1 MPQENSAHH
10 PAPAE
15 ESGNPDTT
23 APDATTP
30 ESAPEDAPD
39 GTPDGTPDD
48 TAYDYDVLVVGS
60 GFGGSVSALRLTEKG
75 YRVGV
80 LEAGRRF
87 TRETL
92 PKNSWDLRNYL
103 WAPAL
108 GLYGIQRIHLL
119 GNVMVLAG
127 AGGGGSLNYAN
138 TLYVPPKAFFDDP
151 QWRGITDWQQELKP
165 YYDQARRM
173 LGVRL
178 NPTMTP
184 SDVHLKAAAQA
195 MGVGDSFHMAPVGV
209 FFGDGKDAAAGD
221 DDGAHGADGA
231 ASAPPG
237 GEVPDPYFG
246 GAGPSRRA
254 CTECGECMTGCRHG
268 AKNTLNENY
277 LHLAERAGAVIHP
290 MTSVVA
296 VTDDSRGGFAVRT
309 LPTDNKK
316 KGAGRTF
323 TARRVVLAAGTYG
336 TQTLLHRMK
345 DSGLLPYLSARLGTL
360 TRTNSEALVGAQTTG
375 RRYRRQ
381 HGADRVDFTK
391 GVAITSSIHPDE
403 NTHIEP
409 VRYGRGSNSMGS
421 LTILQ
426 VPYRP
431 AGRVLGW
438 AGNMVRHPVLALRSL
453 SNRRW
458 SERTIIGL
466 VMQSLDNSLTTYR
479 KPGGLGKGLL
489 TARQGHGA
497 PNPTQIPEATEAAT
511 LLAQEINGFAGSN
524 VGELMG
530 TPLTAHFLG
539 GCPIGAD
546 ADHGVI
552 DPYHRLYGHPGISV
566 VDGAAVS
573 ANLGVNPS
581 LTITAQAERAMSL
594 WPNKGEAD
602 PRPAPGRPYARVA
615 PVEPVR
621 PAVPA
626 SAFGALRL
634 PFLAVPPVPPKK

>member
-1 MPQENSAHH
+1 MSQDS
-10 PAPAE
+10 PAQNRPADRE
-15 ESGNPDTT
+15 T
-23 APDATTP
+23 ADDDA
-30 ESAPEDAPD
+30 
-39 GTPDGTPDD
+39 
-48 TAYDYDVLVVGS
+48 AYDYDVIVVGS
-60 GFGGSVSALRLTEKG
+60 GFGGAVSALRLTEKG

-87 TRETL
+87 TRSEL
-92 PKNSWDLRNYL
+92 PRNSWDLKNFL

-127 AGGGGSLNYAN
+127 AGVGGGSLNYAN
-138 TLYVPPKAFFDDP
+138 TLYEPLAPFFDDP
-151 QWRGITDWQQELKP
+151 QWKDITDWREELGP
-165 YYDQARRM
+165 YYDQAKRM

-184 SDVHLKAAAQA
+184 SDVHLKATAQA
-195 MGVGDSFHMAPVGV
+195 MGIGDTFHMAPVGV
-209 FFGDGKDAAAGD
+209 FFGDGEDGD
-221 DDGAHGADGA
+221 GTAKAR
-231 ASAPPG
+231 PG
-237 GEVPDPYFG
+237 GEVADPFFG
-246 GAGPSRRA
+246 GAGPSRKA

-277 LHLAERAGAVIHP
+277 LHLAQKAGAVVHP

-296 VTDDSRGGFAVRT
+296 VTENSTGGYAVKT
-309 LPTDNKK
+309 LPTDNRK
-316 KGAGRTF
+316 KGRGRTF
-323 TARRVVLAAGTYG
+323 TAREVVVAAGTYG

-345 DSGLLPYLSARLGTL
+345 DTGLLPRISSRLGEL
-360 TRTNSEALVGAQTTG
+360 TRTNSEGLVGSQTTD
-375 RRYRRQ
+375 RRYRRK
-381 HGADRVDFTK
+381 HGAARVDFTR

-409 VRYGRGSNSMGS
+409 VRYGKGSNSMGA
-421 LTILQ
+421 LTVLQ
-426 VPYRP
+426 VPYG
-431 AGRVLGW
+431 AHRVRRWLFEL
-438 AGNMVRHPVLALRSL
+438 AKHPTLALRSL

-479 KPGGLGKGLL
+479 KPGGIGKGLL

-497 PNPTQIPEATEAAT
+497 PNPTQIEAAT
-511 LLAQEINGFAGSN
+511 RGASLLAEEINGFAGSN

-539 GCPIGAD
+539 GCPIGVTAED
-546 ADHGVI
+546 GVI
-552 DPYHRLYGHPGISV
+552 DPYHRLHGHPGISV
-566 VDGAAVS
+566 VDGSAVS

-581 LTITAQAERAMSL
+581 LTITAQAERAMSF

-602 PRPAPGRPYARVA
+602 PRPAQGEAYRRPAA
-615 PVEPVR
+615 VEPCA
-621 PAVPA
+621 PAVPKE
-626 SAFGALRL
+626 AFGALRL
-634 PFLAVPPVPPKK
+634 PFLGMPAVPPKKQRP

>member
-1 MPQENSAHH
+1 MSEVS
-10 PAPAE
+10 PARNRAA
-15 ESGNPDTT
+15 D
-23 APDATTP
+23 
-30 ESAPEDAPD
+30 
-39 GTPDGTPDD
+39 DD
-48 TAYDYDVLVVGS
+48 TQYDYDVIVVGS

-87 TRETL
+87 TRESL

-108 GLYGIQRIHLL
+108 GLFGIQRIHLL

-127 AGGGGSLNYAN
+127 AGVGGGSLNYAN
-138 TLYVPPKAFFDDP
+138 TLYVPPAPFFNDP
-151 QWRGITDWQQELKP
+151 QWKDITDWQEELKP

-184 SDVHLKAAAQA
+184 SDVHLKATAEA

-209 FFGDGKDAAAGD
+209 FFGDGD
-221 DDGAHGADGA
+221 DADGTVRA
-231 ASAPPG
+231 RPG
-237 GEVPDPYFG
+237 QEVADPYFG

-254 CTECGECMTGCRHG
+254 CSECGECMTGCRHG

-277 LHLAERAGAVIHP
+277 LYLAEKAGATVHP

-296 VTDDSRGGFAVRT
+296 VTEDSRGGFAIKT
-309 LPTDNKK
+309 LPSDNRR
-316 KGAGRTF
+316 KGKGRTF
-323 TARRVVLAAGTYG
+323 TARRVVIAAGTYG

-345 DSGLLPYLSARLGTL
+345 DGGLLPRLSARLGEL
-360 TRTNSEALVGAQTTG
+360 TRTNSEALVGAQTDN
-375 RRYRRQ
+375 RRYRKR
-381 HGADRVDFTK
+381 HGAERVDFTR

-409 VRYGRGSNSMGS
+409 VRYGRGSNAMGGM
-421 LTILQ
+421 TVLQ
-426 VPYRP
+426 VPYRVK
-431 AGRVLGW
+431 GRVAGW
-438 AGNMVRHPVLALRSL
+438 LGNMVRHPLLAVRAL

-479 KPGGLGKGLL
+479 KPKGIGKGLL

-497 PNPTQIPEATEAAT
+497 PNPNQIPEATRAAS
-511 LLAQEINGFAGSN
+511 LLAEEINGFAGSN
-524 VGELMG
+524 IGEVMG

-539 GCPIGAD
+539 GCPIGATA
-546 ADHGVI
+546 ADGVI

-566 VDGAAVS
+566 VDGSAVS

-581 LTITAQAERAMSL
+581 LTITAQAERAMSF
-594 WPNKGEAD
+594 WPNKGEED
-602 PRPAPGRPYARVA
+602 PRPAQGRAYERLAPVA
-615 PVEPVR
+615 PKA

-626 SAFGALRL
+626 DAFGALKL
-634 PFLAVPPVPPKK
+634 PFLGMPALPPKKTAKAVAEQAAATEKAAEVMAEKAASAEKTALPKPQEA

>member
-1 MPQENSAHH
+1 MPQENSARNQDRNGDRD
-10 PAPAE
+10 AR
-15 ESGNPDTT
+15 DTHDAHNAVD
-23 APDATTP
+23 APDAP
-30 ESAPEDAPD
+30 GSHDD
-39 GTPDGTPDD
+39 G
-48 TAYDYDVLVVGS
+48 YDYDVLVVGS

-92 PKNSWDLRNYL
+92 PKNSWDLKSYL

-127 AGGGGSLNYAN
+127 AGVGGGSLNYAN
-138 TLYVPPKAFFDDP
+138 TLYVPPKPFFDDP
-151 QWRGITDWQQELKP
+151 QWRHITDWQEELKP
-165 YYDQARRM
+165 YYDQAQRM

-184 SDVHLKAAAQA
+184 SDVHLKATAQA

-209 FFGDGKDAAAGD
+209 FFGDGRDAVGEEGAEAAKAAPGD
-221 DDGAHGADGA
+221 
-231 ASAPPG
+231 
-237 GEVPDPYFG
+237 EVADPYFG
-246 GAGPSRRA
+246 GAGPSRKA

-277 LHLAERAGAVIHP
+277 LYLAERAGAVIHP

-296 VTDDSRGGFAVRT
+296 LTEDSRGGFAVNT

-316 KGAGRTF
+316 KGKGRTF
-323 TARRVVLAAGTYG
+323 TARRVIIAAGTYG
-336 TQTLLHRMK
+336 TQSLLHRMK
-345 DSGLLPYLSARLGTL
+345 DSGRLPYISGRLGSL
-360 TRTNSEALVGAQTTG
+360 TRTNSEALVGAQTDN
-375 RRYRRQ
+375 RRYRKR
-381 HGADRVDFTK
+381 HGAQKADFTK

-409 VRYGRGSNSMGS
+409 VRYGKGSNAMGGM
-421 LTILQ
+421 TILQ

-431 AGRVLGW
+431 AGRVAGWLGNV
-438 AGNMVRHPVLALRSL
+438 ARHPWRALRSL

-479 KPGGLGKGLL
+479 KPKGLGKGLL

-497 PNPTQIPEATEAAT
+497 PNPTQIPEATRAAT
-511 LLAQEINGFAGSN
+511 LLSEEINGFAGSN
-524 VGELMG
+524 IGELMG

-539 GCPIGAD
+539 GCPIGD
-546 ADHGVI
+546 SGDSGVI

-594 WPNKGEAD
+594 WPNKGEPD
-602 PRPAPGRPYARVA
+602 PRPAQGRAYQRLA

-626 SAFGALRL
+626 KAFGALNL
-634 PFLAVPPVPPKK
+634 PFLAVPPVPPKKSLT